1 VKSLGCGRGE
11 CHLRQLDG
19 TFASTPRR
27 YEKCG
32 FTMRKP
38 EHINHQHDQDV
49 RPYFKK
55 AIEES
60 LNAMSKKNREGR
72 REALCDI
79 TEKFN
84 LNVCIDT
91 LAKEFNKLGL
101 SHRIARKKPYIS
113 ERQCI
118 NRLKFAKDCEAFGF
132 EEWSRVIFSDEMGIQ
147 TGSNDRKVWVWR

>member
-1 VKSLGCGRGE
+1 MSFAAIGRDHCLNPETVRKVWIYYEETGA
-11 CHLRQLDG
+11 RQPPTRPGRATILQERD
-19 TFASTPRR
+19 RR
-27 YEKCG
+27 IIK
-32 FTMRKP
+32 R
-38 EHINHQHDQDV
+38 HV
-49 RPYFKK
+49 
-55 AIEES
+55 
-60 LNAMSKKNREGR
+60 KKNREGR

-147 TGSNDRKVWVWR
+147 TGSNDRKV